1 MALIPSFP
9 IMEMK
14 CFLKGSECI
23 INIHEQNERTAKK
36 ISTEHIFI
44 YSEVAI
50 EETLLDQ
57 SRSWDVSVAELQ
69 NL

>member
-9 IMEMK
+9 VMEMK

-36 ISTEHIFI
+36 ISAEHIFI
-44 YSEVAI
+44 YSKVAI

-57 SRSWDVSVAELQ
+57 SGSWDVSVAKLQ